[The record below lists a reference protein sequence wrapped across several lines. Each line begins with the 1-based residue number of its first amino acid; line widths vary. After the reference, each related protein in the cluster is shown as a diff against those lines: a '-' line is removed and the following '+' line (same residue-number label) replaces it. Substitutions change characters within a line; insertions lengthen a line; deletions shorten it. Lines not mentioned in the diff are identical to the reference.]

1 MSDVRSL
8 ALLIHN
14 GRLVTSGRQYPGG
27 GLFAKGGR
35 IVKILRNDDE
45 VARFKSSLKHSEVGR
60 RHELRIID
68 VGGDYI
74 APGFVDIHCHG
85 GGGYDFMDGTLESVV
100 GAGKT
105 HLAHGTTC
113 LFPTTLA
120 STTESLDRAIRSF
133 REAKRVDEGLPDFPG
148 LHLEGPYFS
157 MAQRGAQDPRHIRN
171 PDPAE
176 YRPFFKYAKD
186 IARWTLAPELPG
198 ALEMARELKARG
210 ILPAIGH
217 SDADY
222 EQVLEGWKN
231 GFALVTHLY
240 SGMSIVHR
248 IKGWR
253 HAGVVE
259 SAYLIDDM
267 AVEVIADGCHLPAS
281 LLRLVCKIKR
291 PEKICLVTDAMRAA
305 GLPEGEYLL
314 GGKADGQKAI
324 VRDGVAWTASADAF
338 AGSVATAERLV
349 RTMVQQA
356 GVSVEKALQ
365 MASASPAKVM
375 GVHARKGSLAA
386 GKDADVV
393 CLDETFTVKAVV
405 ARGRVESCA
414 YR

>member
-1 MSDVRSL
+1 MSTQKAS
-8 ALLIHN
+8 ALLVHN
-14 GRLVTSGRQYPGG
+14 GNLVTSGRKYPGG
-27 GLFAKGGR
+27 GLFARDGR
-35 IVKILRNDDE
+35 IVKVFKNEDE
-45 VARFKSSLKHSEVGR
+45 VARFRTTLKESEVGKR
-60 RHELRIID
+60 EEMRIID
-68 VGGDYI
+68 AGGDYI

-85 GGGYDFMDGTLESVV
+85 GGGYDFMDGTVEAIV
-100 GAGKT
+100 GAGKM
-105 HLAHGTTC
+105 HLSHGTTC

-120 STTESLDRAIRSF
+120 STTESLERAIKSF
-133 REAKRVDEGLPDFPG
+133 QAAKHMDQGLPEFPG

-157 MAQRGAQDPRHIRN
+157 MAQRGAQDPKHIRN

-176 YRPFFKYAKD
+176 YRPFLKYAKD

-198 ALEMARELKARG
+198 ALQMARELKAHG

-222 EQVLEGWKN
+222 DQVLEGWKN
-231 GFALVTHLY
+231 GFSLVTHLY

-248 IKGWR
+248 IHGWR

-267 AVEVIADGCHLPAS
+267 AVEVIADGCHLPES
-281 LLRLVCKIKR
+281 LLRLICKIKK

-314 GGKADGQKAI
+314 GGKEDGQKAI
-324 VRDGVAWTASADAF
+324 VRDGVAWTADASAF
-338 AGSVATAERLV
+338 AGSVTTAERLV
-349 RTMVQQA
+349 RTMVKLA
-356 GVSVEKALQ
+356 GVSVERAVE

-375 GVHARKGSLAA
+375 GVFKRKGSIAA
-386 GKDADVV
+386 GKDADIV
-393 CLDETFTVKAVV
+393 CFDEKFSVKAVV
-405 ARGRVESCA
+405 ARGSVEVCK

>member
-1 MSDVRSL
+1 MSTQKAS
-8 ALLIHN
+8 ALLVHN
-14 GRLVTSGRQYPGG
+14 GMLVTAGKKYLGG
-27 GLFAKGGR
+27 GLFAKNGR
-35 IVKILRNDDE
+35 IAKVFKNSEE
-45 VARFKSSLKHSEVGR
+45 VARFKNALKSNEVGQR
-60 RHELRIID
+60 DELRVID
-68 VGGDYI
+68 ANGDYI

-85 GGGYDFMDGTLESVV
+85 GGGYDFMDGNPESIV
-100 GAGKT
+100 GAGKM
-105 HLAHGTTC
+105 HLSHGTTC

-120 STTESLDRAIRSF
+120 STTESLDRAIRTF
-133 REAKRVDEGLPDFPG
+133 QEAKRMDEGLPDFPG

-157 MAQRGAQDPRHIRN
+157 MAQRGAQDPKHIRN

-176 YRPFFKYAKD
+176 YRPFFKYAND

-198 ALEMARELKARG
+198 ALEMARELKAHG

-217 SDADY
+217 SDATY

-267 AVEVIADGCHLPAS
+267 AVEVIADGCHLPES
-281 LLRLVCKIKR
+281 LLRLICKIKK

-314 GGKADGQKAI
+314 GGKEDGQKAV
-324 VRDGVAWTASADAF
+324 VRDGVAWTADASAF

-349 RTMVQQA
+349 RTMVRLA
-356 GVSVEKALQ
+356 GVPVEKALQ
-365 MASASPAKVM
+365 MASSSPAKVM
-375 GVHARKGSLAA
+375 GVYGRKGSFAA
-386 GKDADVV
+386 GKDADIV
-393 CLDETFTVKAVV
+393 CLDKNFNVQAVV
-405 ARGRVESCA
+405 ARGRVEVCA